1 MKREPVMRLHHR
13 LPKFFYAGCGSD
25 EFADLEFEQVGL
37 VHT

>member
-1 MKREPVMRLHHR
+1 MKREPVTRLHHR
-13 LPKFFYAGCGSD
+13 LPKFFTPARRSD